1 VTDLRRDVLALA
13 CAISAGIHAGLTPE
27 HFEERFAAGL
37 GFAVSAV
44 LLAGIAVG
52 LARSPRELHVDAAI
66 VVLGGLLAAY
76 ALAITT
82 GIPGLVPEPEAVDAL
97 ALATKAIE
105 GLGLVVALSLKG
117 RLVPR
122 FRPLPVGLV
131 ALVVAFSA
139 LAAVAVSHGHGGH
152 AHNAHHH
159 HDGG

>member
-1 VTDLRRDVLALA
+1 VTDLRRDVLALT

-52 LARSPRELHVDAAI
+52 LARSPSWWLVDGAVA
-66 VVLGGLLAAY
+66 VLGGLLAAY
-76 ALAITT
+76 AFAVTT
-82 GIPGLVPEPEAVDAL
+82 GVPGLVPEAEPVDAL
-97 ALATKAIE
+97 ALVTKAIE
-105 GLGLVVALSLKG
+105 GIGLAVALSLKG
-117 RLVPR
+117 HLIAR

-139 LAAVAVSHGHGGH
+139 LAAVAVSDGH
-152 AHNAHHH
+152 AHDAPHHH
-159 HDGG
+159 SHG